1 MQGSDLMVIE
11 SALLTYLIGYAGLT
25 ALVSN
30 RIHLM
35 KLPQTPTFPAVV
47 LQKIDSPK
55 LHGFS
60 ADYGA
65 MTRIQTTS
73 WGLSYSAVSAVQEQ
87 IRAATQNYINQTM
100 GGAGG
105 VEVKNI
111 EYEDGPDSYE
121 DDTQRY
127 GKIID
132 LLIWHT
138 EV

>member
-1 MQGSDLMVIE
+1 MVIE
-11 SALLTYLIGYAGLT
+11 EALLAYLLTQSGLT

-35 KLPQTPTFPAVV
+35 KLPQTPTFPAIV

-65 MTRIQTTS
+65 MTRIQATS
-73 WGLSYSAVSAVQEQ
+73 WALTYSAASAVQEQ
-87 IRAATQNYINQTM
+87 IRAATQNYFNQTM
-100 GGAGG
+100 GSTGG
-105 VEVKNI
+105 VPVKNI
-111 EYEDGPDSYE
+111 ELDEGPDMYE
-121 DDTQRY
+121 DDTGRF
-127 GKIID
+127 GKVTD
-132 LLIWHT
+132 LLIYHT

>member
-1 MQGSDLMVIE
+1 MVIE
-11 SALLTYLIGYAGLT
+11 LALLTYLKSYSGLT

-30 RIHLM
+30 RIHIL
-35 KLPQTPTFPAVV
+35 KLPQNPAFPAIV

-65 MTRIQTTS
+65 MTRIQLTS
-73 WGLSYSAVSAVQEQ
+73 WALTYTATSEVQEQ
-87 IRAATQNYINQTM
+87 IRAATQNYMNQTM

-111 EYEDGPDSYE
+111 EFDEGPDMYEDETG
-121 DDTQRY
+121 RY
-127 GKIID
+127 GKMID

-138 EV
+138 EA